1 MTEALDIVVRLAVA
15 SLAGIG
21 VGMEREWSGHA
32 SGPEGRF
39 AGIRTFFLYGL
50 TAGVGGWLA
59 AAGFVALAAVLL
71 AGQAAFAVAAWVMA
85 VRRHPADLDAT
96 TEVAALAVLALG
108 ALAGLGR
115 LDLSAGATAV
125 VVLVLSEKGR
135 IHGFV
140 RRIGEPTLRA
150 ALQFAVLALVV
161 LPLLPRG
168 PYGPYDAIRPRA
180 LWALVV
186 VFSGINFAGYLLRRA
201 VGENRGYAV
210 AGALGG
216 LVSST
221 GVTAVFSRRSRAEPK
236 SGRALAL
243 GVVAACTVLAGRVG
257 VVTAVLD
264 PRVALALLPALLLP
278 ALVGGAIALREV
290 RRTPTAG
297 GQPEDLGGSPL
308 GLGSAM
314 RLAVLMQAAFIAVE
328 LVGDQMG
335 GGGLLGLAA
344 VLGLTDT
351 DALTVSLATR
361 PESVGGVVMAA
372 RAIGVGVVSNG
383 VMKLALALGLGRG
396 EYRRLA
402 GIGLFLLAGASAVGV
417 LLIR

>member
-1 MTEALDIVVRLAVA
+1 MTEALDIVARLAVA

-115 LDLSAGATAV
+115 LDLAAGATAV

-161 LPLLPRG
+161 LPLLPSG
-168 PYGPYDAIRPRA
+168 PYGPYGAIRPRA

-201 VGENRGYAV
+201 AGENRGYAV

-221 GVTAVFSRRSRAEPK
+221 GVTAMFSRRSREEPK
-236 SGRALAL
+236 AARALAL
-243 GVVAACTVLAGRVG
+243 GVVAACTVLTGRVG
-257 VVTAVLD
+257 VVAAVLD

-290 RRTPTAG
+290 RRTPAAG

-314 RLAVLMQAAFIAVE
+314 RLAVLLQAAFLAVE
-328 LVGDQMG
+328 LVGDRMG
-335 GGGLLGLAA
+335 GSGLFGLAA
-344 VLGLTDT
+344 LLGLTDT

-402 GIGLFLLAGASAVGV
+402 GLGLLLLALATAVGV